1 VVDEL
6 RDEMPHG
13 TRDPAATIKRIMAA
27 AREEFGLN
35 GFDGAKMEH
44 IARRAGVSKQL
55 VYIYFK
61 SKDELYGEMLRAIS
75 RETYERLLKVDY
87 AELEPEL
94 AVRTYIGG
102 VYDCFASDPVTGVVT
117 MDQSLHAGAQ
127 IRLVPEIRR
136 MRATL
141 ARKIEDALMR
151 GRTAGL
157 FGAQTD
163 AASLEFMTVIIV
175 SGCVSSRPMFLRYL
189 GYNAFEDESSAF
201 WRNYA
206 ASFIMR
212 ALRP

>member
-127 IRLVPEIRR
+127 IRLV
-136 MRATL
+136 
-141 ARKIEDALMR
+141 EDALMR